1 MLAAQALYHIRQ
13 PKLEGAPVRSFPL
26 FFGRK
31 LVRNEIQADE
41 PVVQR
46 IPLGQRPECDACARR
61 RVEHRGRAG
70 WGRDRRVEDGGVQA
84 EEYRVL
90 VIKPVVL
97 GEGRARLSVGV
108 GGQV

>member
-1 MLAAQALYHIRQ
+1 
-13 PKLEGAPVRSFPL
+13 
-26 FFGRK
+26 
-31 LVRNEIQADE
+31 
-41 PVVQR
+41 
-46 IPLGQRPECDACARR
+46 
-61 RVEHRGRAG
+61 
-70 WGRDRRVEDGGVQA
+70 VQA